1 MIRPLLPT
9 LRMPTLVLHGEHDQ
23 MAPAEAGRYI
33 AAPIP
38 GAQLYVFEGRCHA
51 PNWTAPA
58 EFARVLRSFV
68 LTGHPTE

>member
-1 MIRPLLPT
+1 
-9 LRMPTLVLHGEHDQ
+9 
-23 MAPAEAGRYI
+23 MAPVEAGRYI
-33 AAPIP
+33 AAQIP
-38 GAQLYVFEGRCHA
+38 GAQLDVFEGRCYA